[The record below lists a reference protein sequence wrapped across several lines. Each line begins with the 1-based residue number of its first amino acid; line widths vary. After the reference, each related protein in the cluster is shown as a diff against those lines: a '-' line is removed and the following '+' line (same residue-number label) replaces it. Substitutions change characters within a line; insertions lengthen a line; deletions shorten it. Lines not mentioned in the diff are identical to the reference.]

1 MKQLPLF
8 LFVVPGVIAYCL
20 SQSGKL
26 ELASSD
32 QALPALVVALLP
44 AGFRGLVVAGLL
56 AALMSSLSSV
66 FNSCSTLITIDIYK
80 KLHPGVSERRLVLV
94 GQTATVGLV
103 GLGLLWIPLMQN
115 ISGTLYQYLQSVQG
129 YISPPITAVFLLGLF
144 WKRLNAQGAIAS
156 LAVGFVL
163 GMGRL
168 VAELNKD
175 SLSGFLYTFAD
186 INFMHVAIFLFLIC
200 AAVLVAVSLW
210 FPPPSEQRV
219 AGLTWSRAGNAEL
232 LADSDP
238 AKRKLDRT
246 LSIVLVLIVAAVMV
260 YFSG

>member
-1 MKQLPLF
+1 
-8 LFVVPGVIAYCL
+8 
-20 SQSGKL
+20 
-26 ELASSD
+26 
-32 QALPALVVALLP
+32 
-44 AGFRGLVVAGLL
+44 
-56 AALMSSLSSV
+56 
-66 FNSCSTLITIDIYK
+66 
-80 KLHPGVSERRLVLV
+80 
-94 GQTATVGLV
+94 
-103 GLGLLWIPLMQN
+103 MQN

-175 SLSGFLYTFAD
+175 HLHGFLYTFAD

-210 FPPPSEQRV
+210 FPPPSQQQV
-219 AGLTWSRAGNAEL
+219 AGLTYSRAGTAEL
-232 LADSDP
+232 LAESDRRS
-238 AKRKLDRT
+238 ASWTGRCR
-246 LSIVLVLIVAAVMV
+246 S
-260 YFSG
+260 SWS

>member
-1 MKQLPLF
+1 MSFHQKLQNIIEDQL
-8 LFVVPGVIAYCL
+8 
-20 SQSGKL
+20 S
-26 ELASSD
+26 
-32 QALPALVVALLP
+32 
-44 AGFRGLVVAGLL
+44 L
-56 AALMSSLSSV
+56 AAIHYLR
-66 FNSCSTLITIDIYK
+66 THYQEAIDIYK

-94 GQTATVGLV
+94 GQSATVGLV

-144 WKRLNAQGAIAS
+144 WKRLNAQGA
-156 LAVGFVL
+156 LAALGVGFVL

-175 SLSGFLYTFAD
+175 SLSGFLYNFAD

-200 AAVLVAVSLW
+200 AAVLVIVSLW

-219 AGLTWSRAGNAEL
+219 AGLTWSRAGNAQL

-238 AKRKLDRT
+238 SKRRMDRA

-260 YFSG
+260 YFS